1 MAGHPPDRA
10 LPAGAGLDRELGV
23 GALRLTNRRMAG
35 TSAGEPPLCLFNL
48 PNRME

>member
-1 MAGHPPDRA
+1 MAGYPPDRA
-10 LPAGAGLDRELGV
+10 LPAGAGLIHLPSAGKPRI
-23 GALRLTNRRMAG
+23 NRRMAG